1 MKLARV
7 GAAATVCLILFAVS
21 CDRDRSNPLDPQS
34 DLVADLPSTPG
45 QIAAEAG
52 VGVIRLA
59 WQPVTDRDLA
69 GYAVYRANQ
78 SNGTYSFVSGDGDS
92 TAQITT
98 GKTTFVDTLGQ
109 ALTFFYRVAA
119 IDTTGMQGELS
130 AFAGA
135 TALEDGVAPSSPQSL
150 SVVPDEDIAGRIT
163 LRWSAP
169 QQDADGGDLS
179 GLSGYV
185 ILRAEEGLGGIV
197 PIDTVDVDNREFIDT
212 GLKSLT
218 TYGYS
223 VIAFDALG
231 NASRAAG
238 VVQVTTAGLAAPSA
252 LRVTNEVGHVV
263 ISWSAVDDD
272 ALIGYDVYRS
282 SRSDTGFERLQ
293 GTEGGSFTTGQ
304 TSYIDSSLAAGELA
318 FYRVQAVGRDGV
330 FSELSALV
338 SGEANSDETAP
349 GVPRSLSAVA
359 DEGASRIT
367 VRWSAPLADTD
378 GGDLTGIAGYVL
390 LRAEGAGGSLLPVD
404 TLSADVREYLDSGL
418 KALTGYSYALL
429 AFDEAG
435 NQGPQAAT
443 APTTTAGV
451 ERPTSVRASGGIGRI
466 VLSWNPV
473 DDSELAGYDV
483 FRATRSDGDYTR
495 LTGSEGGDLT
505 TGRTSYV
512 DSNLA
517 GGSLFFYKVQAVAGN
532 GLRSGMSVFTG
543 AEAMSDESAPG
554 APRNVAAVAAEDN
567 PDEITLGW
575 SAPLTDAEGGG
586 LTGLS
591 GFVIFRTE
599 GTTEAF
605 TPVDTVAAGVRRY
618 VDGGLK
624 ALTAYTYAVVAF
636 DADGNE
642 SPQTRSNVTQT
653 AGLSV
658 PAGLQATDEVG
669 RILLSWSAVDN
680 SDLAGYDVYRSTSSD
695 GEFVALAGADGS
707 SFTTGRTTFVDS
719 NLAGGTL
726 LFYKVQAVGSNG
738 LRSELSSFASGEAQG
753 DESAPGQ
760 PRNVSAVADEDDSG
774 RISVGW
780 SAPVTDSDGGALTG
794 LAGYVLLRAEGTD
807 GAFLLVD
814 SLSAETREFADTGLR
829 ALTDYRYALSAYD
842 DSGNE
847 GQQVLSN
854 LTRTSGLPTPAGLQ
868 AVDGIERILLSW
880 SSVDDDNLAG
890 YDLFRA
896 STSNGDFQRLTGS
909 EGTSF
914 TTGRTTF
921 IDSGL
926 TAGDLFFYK
935 VQAIGDNGLTSGLS
949 GFAGGQSL
957 ADESAPGRALNVFA
971 LASQTDLD
979 QVTVRWAAPATDADG
994 SDLSGIAGF
1003 RILRAEAGASLA
1015 TVSTVNADDR
1025 QFDDSGLRSLTSYTY
1040 AIIVFDAAG
1049 NEGQL
1054 SATSTTTTIGVSA
1067 PSSLSALEGTER
1079 ITLSWASVDEDDL
1092 VGYNVYRS
1100 TQPDANFVQLSGDGG
1115 TDYTTGRTSYV
1126 DSTIGAGVLAYYR
1139 VSTVTSGFESERSE
1153 FVSAI
1158 AEADSIASLDGV
1170 TASGGITRITVS
1182 WTSADADD
1190 LEGYNVYRATQSDGT
1205 YSRLTGIEGT
1215 DHTTGQSSY
1224 VDSGLVGGQ
1233 VFFYRV
1239 SVVTT
1244 AGESGVS
1251 DFAGATVQSDT
1262 RPPAAP
1268 TFIEGEADADDP
1280 EVLTL
1285 TWTAPTTDSN
1295 GDELTGVASYTIY
1308 RSDASAG
1315 PFTEAGTSTTPQFQD
1330 SGLEA
1335 KTTYYYE
1342 IEALDTEGNIG
1353 PRSSVTAAA
1362 TGGVDVPS
1370 NVRIVSTTPSSAGD
1384 PPVVTISW
1392 DASSGAIVRYEVQR
1406 TQVANSTTDSDYT
1419 DITPNSL
1426 QTSRTDNTV
1435 ARGQTYYYRVRAVDI
1450 DSRNSDWTDPLQIDV
1465 SN

>member
-1 MKLARV
+1 
-7 GAAATVCLILFAVS
+7 
-21 CDRDRSNPLDPQS
+21 
-34 DLVADLPSTPG
+34 
-45 QIAAEAG
+45 
-52 VGVIRLA
+52 
-59 WQPVTDRDLA
+59 
-69 GYAVYRANQ
+69 
-78 SNGTYSFVSGDGDS
+78 
-92 TAQITT
+92 
-98 GKTTFVDTLGQ
+98 
-109 ALTFFYRVAA
+109 
-119 IDTTGMQGELS
+119 
-130 AFAGA
+130 
-135 TALEDGVAPSSPQSL
+135 
-150 SVVPDEDIAGRIT
+150 
-163 LRWSAP
+163 
-169 QQDADGGDLS
+169 
-179 GLSGYV
+179 
-185 ILRAEEGLGGIV
+185 
-197 PIDTVDVDNREFIDT
+197 
-212 GLKSLT
+212 
-218 TYGYS
+218 
-223 VIAFDALG
+223 
-231 NASRAAG
+231 
-238 VVQVTTAGLAAPSA
+238 
-252 LRVTNEVGHVV
+252 
-263 ISWSAVDDD
+263 
-272 ALIGYDVYRS
+272 
-282 SRSDTGFERLQ
+282 ERLQ
-293 GTEGGSFTTGQ
+293 GTEGNSFTTGR
-304 TSYIDSSLAAGELA
+304 TSYTDSSLAAGELA
-318 FYRVQAVGRDGV
+318 YYRVQAVGRDGV
-330 FSELSALV
+330 FSELSAFA

-359 DEGASRIT
+359 DQGASRIT

-390 LRAEGAGGSLLPVD
+390 LRAEGAGGSPLPVD
-404 TLSADVREYLDSGL
+404 TLAADVREYLDSGL

-451 ERPTSVRASGGIGRI
+451 ERPTSVRASAGIGRI

-532 GLRSGMSVFTG
+532 GLRSEMSVFTG

-575 SAPLTDAEGGG
+575 SAPLTDAEGGD

-653 AGLSV
+653 AGLPV

-669 RILLSWSAVDN
+669 RILLSWFAVDN

-738 LRSELSSFASGEAQG
+738 LRSELSSFTSGEAQG
-753 DESAPGQ
+753 DESSPGQ

-880 SSVDDDNLAG
+880 FAVDNSDLAG

-935 VQAIGDNGLTSGLS
+935 VQAIGDNGFTSGLS

-957 ADESAPGRALNVFA
+957 ADESAPGRALNVSA

-1100 TQPDANFVQLSGDGG
+1100 TRPDANFVQLSGDGG

-1126 DSTIGAGVLAYYR
+1126 DSTVGAGVLAYYR

-1315 PFTEAGTSTTPQFQD
+1315 PFTKVGTSTTPQFQD

-1435 ARGQTYYYRVRAVDI
+1435 TRGQTYYYRVRAVDI

>member
-1 MKLARV
+1 M
-7 GAAATVCLILFAVS
+7 G
-21 CDRDRSNPLDPQS
+21 RD
-34 DLVADLPSTPG
+34 
-45 QIAAEAG
+45 G
-52 VGVIRLA
+52 VF
-59 WQPVTDRDLA
+59 
-69 GYAVYRANQ
+69 
-78 SNGTYSFVSGDGDS
+78 S
-92 TAQITT
+92 
-98 GKTTFVDTLGQ
+98 
-109 ALTFFYRVAA
+109 
-119 IDTTGMQGELS
+119 ELS
-130 AFAGA
+130 A
-135 TALEDGVAPSSPQSL
+135 LV
-150 SVVPDEDIAGRIT
+150 SVEA
-163 LRWSAP
+163 SA
-169 QQDADGGDLS
+169 S
-179 GLSGYV
+179 
-185 ILRAEEGLGGIV
+185 
-197 PIDTVDVDNREFIDT
+197 
-212 GLKSLT
+212 
-218 TYGYS
+218 
-223 VIAFDALG
+223 
-231 NASRAAG
+231 
-238 VVQVTTAGLAAPSA
+238 LAAPKGLSVNDQVG
-252 LRVTNEVGHVV
+252 RV
-263 ISWSAVDDD
+263 ILSWSAVDDD

-293 GTEGGSFTTGQ
+293 GTEGNSFTTGR
-304 TSYIDSSLAAGELA
+304 TSYTDSSLAAGELA
-318 FYRVQAVGRDGV
+318 YYRVQAVGRDGV
-330 FSELSALV
+330 FSELSAFA

-359 DEGASRIT
+359 DQGASRIT

-390 LRAEGAGGSLLPVD
+390 LRAEGAGGSPLPVD
-404 TLSADVREYLDSGL
+404 TLAADVREYLDSGL

-451 ERPTSVRASGGIGRI
+451 ERPTSVRASAGIGRI

-532 GLRSGMSVFTG
+532 GLRSEMSVFTG

-575 SAPLTDAEGGG
+575 SAPLTDAEGGD

-653 AGLSV
+653 AGLPV

-669 RILLSWSAVDN
+669 RILLSWFAVDN

-738 LRSELSSFASGEAQG
+738 LRSELSSFTSGEAQG
-753 DESAPGQ
+753 DESSPGQ

-880 SSVDDDNLAG
+880 SAVDNSDLAG

-957 ADESAPGRALNVFA
+957 ADESAPGRALNVSA

-1100 TQPDANFVQLSGDGG
+1100 TRPDANFVQLSGDGG

-1126 DSTIGAGVLAYYR
+1126 DSTVGAGVLAYYR

-1315 PFTEAGTSTTPQFQD
+1315 PFTKVGTSTTPQFQD

-1435 ARGQTYYYRVRAVDI
+1435 TRGQTYYYRVRAVDI

>member
-1 MKLARV
+1 M
-7 GAAATVCLILFAVS
+7 G
-21 CDRDRSNPLDPQS
+21 RD
-34 DLVADLPSTPG
+34 
-45 QIAAEAG
+45 G
-52 VGVIRLA
+52 VF
-59 WQPVTDRDLA
+59 
-69 GYAVYRANQ
+69 
-78 SNGTYSFVSGDGDS
+78 S
-92 TAQITT
+92 
-98 GKTTFVDTLGQ
+98 
-109 ALTFFYRVAA
+109 
-119 IDTTGMQGELS
+119 ELS
-130 AFAGA
+130 A
-135 TALEDGVAPSSPQSL
+135 LV
-150 SVVPDEDIAGRIT
+150 SVEA
-163 LRWSAP
+163 SA
-169 QQDADGGDLS
+169 S
-179 GLSGYV
+179 
-185 ILRAEEGLGGIV
+185 
-197 PIDTVDVDNREFIDT
+197 
-212 GLKSLT
+212 
-218 TYGYS
+218 
-223 VIAFDALG
+223 
-231 NASRAAG
+231 
-238 VVQVTTAGLAAPSA
+238 LAAPKGLSVNDQVG
-252 LRVTNEVGHVV
+252 RV
-263 ISWSAVDDD
+263 ILSWSAVDDD

-293 GTEGGSFTTGQ
+293 GTEGNSFTTGR
-304 TSYIDSSLAAGELA
+304 TSYTDSSLAAGELA
-318 FYRVQAVGRDGV
+318 YYRVQAVGRDGV
-330 FSELSALV
+330 FSELSAFA

-359 DEGASRIT
+359 DQGASRIT

-390 LRAEGAGGSLLPVD
+390 LRAEGAGGSPLPVD
-404 TLSADVREYLDSGL
+404 TLAADVREYLDSGL

-451 ERPTSVRASGGIGRI
+451 ERPTSVRASAGIGRI

-532 GLRSGMSVFTG
+532 GLRSEMSVFTG

-575 SAPLTDAEGGG
+575 SAPLTDAEGGD

-653 AGLSV
+653 AGLPV

-669 RILLSWSAVDN
+669 RILLSWFAVDN

-738 LRSELSSFASGEAQG
+738 LRSELSSFTSGEAQG
-753 DESAPGQ
+753 DESSPGQPRNVSAVADEDDSGRISVGWSAPVTDSDGGALTGLAGYVLLRAEGTDGAFLLVDSLSAETREFADTGLRALTDYRYALSAYDDSGNEGQQVLSNLTRTSGLPTPAGLQAVDGIERILLSWFAVDNSDLAGYDVYRSTSSDGEFVALAGADGSSFTTGRTTFVDSNLAGGTLLFYKVQAVGSNGLRSELSSFTSGEAQGDESSPGQ

-880 SSVDDDNLAG
+880 SAVDNSDLAG

-957 ADESAPGRALNVFA
+957 ADESAPGRALNVSA

-1100 TQPDANFVQLSGDGG
+1100 TRPDANFVQLSGDGG

-1126 DSTIGAGVLAYYR
+1126 DSTVGAGVLAYYR

-1315 PFTEAGTSTTPQFQD
+1315 PFTKVGTSTTPQFQD

-1435 ARGQTYYYRVRAVDI
+1435 TRGQTYYYRVRAVDI